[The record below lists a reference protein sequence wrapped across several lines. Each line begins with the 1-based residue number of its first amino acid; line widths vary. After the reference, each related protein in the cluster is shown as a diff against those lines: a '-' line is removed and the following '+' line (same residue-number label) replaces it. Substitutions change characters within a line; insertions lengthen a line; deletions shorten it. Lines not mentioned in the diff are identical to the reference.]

1 MSLHRSNWLPRI
13 VKQHLGEVNTAIEVG
28 VWQGDYSR
36 EIIQK
41 LEPKIFVGVDPYEFR
56 EDYADT
62 PDPNVFSEQKKLD
75 NLFLSTQEKL
85 NSMGHTLLR
94 STGIDA
100 AGLFGDNSL
109 DFVYID
115 GDHSYDFVS
124 KDIKAWWPK
133 IRSGGIL
140 SGHDYCWGHR
150 PRNIPFGVMEAVD
163 EHISNYNLEMDKTD
177 EEFATWWT
185 IKP

>member
-1 MSLHRSNWLPRI
+1 MSLHRSNWLNKI
-13 VKQHLGEVNTAIEVG
+13 VKQHLGVVNTAIEVG
-28 VWQGDYSR
+28 VWEGAYSR

-41 LEPKIFVGVDPYEFR
+41 LQPKTFMGVDPYEFR

-62 PDPNVFSEQKKLD
+62 PDPDVFNEQTKLD
-75 NLFLSTQEKL
+75 NLFVSTQEKL
-85 NSMGHTLLR
+85 NVMGGNLIR

-100 AGLFGDNSL
+100 ARSFDDSSI

-124 KDIKAWWPK
+124 KDIEAWWPK

-140 SGHDYCWGHR
+140 SGHDYCWGHKQ
-150 PRNIPFGVMEAVD
+150 RNIPFGVMQAVD
-163 EHISNYNLEMDKTD
+163 EHISNYNLEMNKTD